1 VPGSDLREDAVNE
14 PNIGD
19 TMVDDSVEG
28 TDAGMAWLSAIPFF
42 LVHLVPFLA
51 FFVTITWQD
60 WVLCAVLY
68 VGRMFLIT
76 AGYHRYFA
84 HRSYKMGR
92 VPQFLTALGATTAA
106 QKGPLWW
113 AGHHRIHHRFTDTDR
128 DIHSPRD
135 GFWWSHVGWILSNRY
150 KDTDESAIR
159 DFAAYPE
166 LRLLDK
172 FPWVGPWV
180 LGVVCL
186 VVGGWGGLII
196 GFFLS
201 TVLLWHGTFIVNS
214 LAHVFGRRRF
224 ATPDTSR
231 NSLFIALVTGGEG
244 WHNNHHYLPA
254 SARQGLMWWEI
265 DTTWYVLRALAALH
279 IVSDVKRPPARLLTQ
294 SRLRDG
300 AFDIGMFRSYWE
312 RAARLAGSATNGV
325 SSLRASSSDAGSG
338 SGADVGGDNGEPAGD
353 SDGELGTG
361 PRQALSGLIHRA
373 MESADELASST
384 RRMRDGAVLS
394 SRGTPTGDAPTG

>member
-1 VPGSDLREDAVNE
+1 MNE
-14 PNIGD
+14 PNTGD
-19 TMVDDSVEG
+19 TMVDDIVGEVAVTAEG
-28 TDAGMAWLSAIPFF
+28 TAWLSAIPFL

-51 FFVTITWQD
+51 FFVTVTWQD

-92 VPQFLTALGATTAA
+92 VPQFLMALGATTAA

-113 AGHHRIHHRFTDTDR
+113 AGHHRIHHRFTDTDQ
-128 DIHSPRD
+128 DVHSPRD
-135 GFWWSHVGWILSNRY
+135 GFWWSHVGWILSRRY

-166 LRLLDK
+166 LRMLDR
-172 FPWVGPWV
+172 FHWVGPWV

-186 VVGGWGGLII
+186 IVGGWGGLII

-265 DTTWYVLRALAALH
+265 DMTWYALRGLAALH
-279 IVSDVKRPPARLLTQ
+279 IVRDVKRPPARLLTQ

-312 RAARLAGSATNGV
+312 RAARLAGSASNGV
-325 SSLRASSSDAGSG
+325 GSLRSTVPVAPPVADAAVSDHAAG
-338 SGADVGGDNGEPAGD
+338 DPLGDPAGD
-353 SDGELGTG
+353 PLIESETAG

-373 MESADELASST
+373 MESADELASSS

-394 SRGTPTGDAPTG
+394 SRSTPTGDAPV